1 MPPINILQEI
11 LAWSGRRPAWQR
23 DALRRLI
30 SKGELDSNDIE
41 ELAQISRHTHGLADS
56 STCIPLTVNDI
67 PPVQVDSSEV
77 RLLSI
82 THNAGVNALAA
93 GQTISFGEG
102 LTVVYGATAA
112 GKSGYT
118 RILKKLCRAR
128 GAEPILGNVVS
139 GVRPVIPSA
148 SIRYRVDGTDERIEW
163 HDNGS
168 SSPILSRVSVFDRHC
183 ASVYLTRQTNVAYRP
198 FGLDVFDKLANA
210 CEDVRKILEKEKTQ
224 LAKQTFRF
232 PAIPE
237 STAVHELILS
247 LTALT
252 DVPGVVQLA
261 TLTDTDR
268 ARLEQLR
275 KAVRDLESHDP
286 KKSAR
291 TLELRATRGA
301 VLFERLDAAKEIL
314 SGSLMSAIITATG
327 LIAAHKEQARDL
339 RQAAFANQPLA
350 TTGSSTWEALWTAA
364 REFSFGEAYPDHVF
378 PAVEDG
384 ARCVLC
390 QQELSAKA
398 RERFGRFERFFSS
411 QVQQE
416 HDQAARN
423 LEESVSR
430 VRDFAIMDEA
440 AHAAIDELRLDN
452 GDLAEAVHPLLKAA
466 EDLRQRVLSA
476 PQFETPQSPLP
487 PMAESVCRDQLT
499 RHFDEMRERATALR
513 RGDQEKVVRELRFEM
528 AELEARQV
536 LAEDIGLVLDE
547 VERRKR
553 VAVYQQCIDETK
565 TTAVTRKSTELTKR
579 VVTDQL
585 TSSFLT
591 ELNSLKFRDV
601 EVRMVP
607 ARGSRGALLH
617 KIELTRAPNMD
628 VIDIVSEGEAR
639 CLSIASFF
647 AELSTAEHSSTILF
661 DDPVSSLDHT
671 WRRNVA
677 DRLVRE
683 CVERQVIVFTHDIVF
698 LVALREKAKLRGI
711 PCQNQYLRRSGG
723 SAGVADARVPW
734 VAMNVNKRLGRLRE
748 LFQNAEKAHRK
759 GDPEDY
765 EREAG
770 YLYGLL
776 REAWERG
783 AEEVLL
789 AGTVERYR
797 SSVETT
803 RARDLADIT
812 EQDCMDLHTGM
823 TECSAW
829 LTGHD
834 QAAADNSPP
843 PEPAQ
848 IQEDIELLQRW
859 VERIRGRRKRS
870 R

>member
-11 LAWSGRRPAWQR
+11 LVWSNGRPAWQR

-41 ELAQISRHTHGLADS
+41 ELAQISRHTHGLANS
-56 STCIPLTVNDI
+56 STCIPLTRNDI
-67 PPVQVDSSEV
+67 PPAQADSSEV

-102 LTVVYGATAA
+102 LTVVYGANAS

-163 HDNGS
+163 NDNGS
-168 SSPILSRVSVFDRHC
+168 SSPTLSKVSVFDRHC

-210 CEDVRKILEKEKTQ
+210 CEDVRKILEKEKAQ
-224 LAKQTFRF
+224 LAKQIFRF
-232 PAIPE
+232 PTIPDG
-237 STAVHELILS
+237 TVVHKLILS

-252 DVPGVVQLA
+252 DVPRVVQLA

-268 ARLEQLR
+268 ARMEQLR

-314 SGSLMSAIITATG
+314 SGRLISAIVTG
-327 LIAAHKEQARDL
+327 TDLIDVHKERARGL

-364 REFSFGEAYPDHVF
+364 RQFSFGEAYPDHVF

-384 ARCVLC
+384 TRCVLC
-390 QQELSAKA
+390 QQELSAEA
-398 RERFGRFERFFSS
+398 RERFRRFERFFSS
-411 QVQQE
+411 QMQRE

-423 LEESVSR
+423 LKQSLSR
-430 VRDFAIMDEA
+430 VRDSAIMDEA

-452 GDLAEAVHPLLKAA
+452 GDLAEAVHALLKAA
-466 EDLRQRVLSA
+466 EDLRQRVLKA
-476 PQFETPQSPLP
+476 PRFETPTP
-487 PMAESVCRDQLT
+487 PPPVAESVHRDQLT
-499 RHFDEMRERATALR
+499 RHFDEMRERATVLR

-536 LAEDIGLVLDE
+536 LAENITLVLDE
-547 VERRKR
+547 IERRKR

-565 TTAVTRKSTELTKR
+565 TTAVTRKSTEMTKM

-585 TSSFLT
+585 TRSFLT

-628 VIDIVSEGEAR
+628 VTDVVSEGEAR

-677 DRLVRE
+677 ERLVRE

-723 SAGVADARVPW
+723 NAGVADARVPW
-734 VAMNVNKRLGRLRE
+734 VAMNVSKRLGRLRE
-748 LFQNAEKAHRK
+748 LLQNAEKAHRK
-759 GDPEDY
+759 GVPEDY

-797 SSVETT
+797 SSVQTT

-848 IQEDIELLQRW
+848 IQEDIELLRRW
-859 VERIRGRRKRS
+859 VERIRGRRT
-870 R
+870 